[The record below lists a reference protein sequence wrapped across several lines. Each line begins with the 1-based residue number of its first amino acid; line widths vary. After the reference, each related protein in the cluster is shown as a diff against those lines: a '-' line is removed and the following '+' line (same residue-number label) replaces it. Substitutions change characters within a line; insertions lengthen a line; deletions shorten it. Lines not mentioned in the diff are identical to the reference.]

1 MSFII
6 PSLDEL
12 TPFFFI
18 FFSNEKRN
26 GDTFIEKLDV
36 EEEAKNKMNK
46 KTIGTVFEKEK
57 VKRREDIRKKGLRTF
72 SPPSNSHF

>member
-1 MSFII
+1 MSFRI

-12 TPFFFI
+12 TRFFFI

-57 VKRREDIRKKGLRTF
+57 VKRREDIRKKA
-72 SPPSNSHF
+72 